1 MGKQFTPAS
10 GMLQLLVPGDLTSTN
25 AEQFRTGALTAI
37 GEIDA
42 QSVNHKWPG
51 VEIDLTAAR
60 MVDSAGLNAII
71 SLIRKLNSDG
81 RRTMI
86 HVGDPHVHRICL
98 FTRLDRLAEVIR
110 S

>member
-1 MGKQFTPAS
+1 MGKQFIPTE
-10 GMLQLLVPGDLTSTN
+10 GMLQVLVPGDLTSTN
-25 AEQFRTGALTAI
+25 AEQFCAMAVSAI
-37 GEIDA
+37 NA
-42 QSVNHKWPG
+42 QSARGEWPG
-51 VEIDLTAAR
+51 AEIDLTAAR

-71 SLIRKLNSDG
+71 SLIRKLSADG

-86 HVGDPHVHRICL
+86 HVSDPHVHRVFL